1 MTTTSPPP
9 APAAP
14 VDQDY
19 PLTRVPA
26 HARRSWFSLL
36 VVVAGFVFF
45 TPTMVTG
52 GQVAGAFG
60 FGPFLGLAVVASVV
74 LAAYVATLAA
84 ASARTGLSTVLV
96 SRLVLG
102 RVGGKWASLVLGGTQ
117 IGWYGI
123 TVGIFSDLLSSA
135 LGWSVSWPLSVLGGV
150 LMATTAYWG
159 FKGIEILSWVS
170 VPLMFALCIWITTVS
185 VDEIGGWDGMFA
197 TTGDGSIPPGLA
209 LTMMIGT
216 FISGGTQ
223 IGNWA
228 RFARSARVAF
238 LVSFGSLIVIETAM
252 LFFGGAGAVAFG
264 EPDFT
269 ALLMT
274 LGLAGLG
281 VFMLTFNLWTTNDN
295 AAYAFGVAGAEMFG
309 RGTKRPFI
317 VGGVVIGTALAV
329 TGLADALT
337 GFLVLLGTVIPP
349 LGGVIIGTFLFVWRT
364 RDPGTLVDRATA
376 FVWPGVIAYLCG
388 TGAAVFG
395 TVTGIGSPAVQG
407 VIVAIVAAPICHAV
421 SRMSRGGS
429 SVDGSERTQ
438 RERIGAPE

>member
-9 APAAP
+9 APAA
-14 VDQDY
+14 VDADY
-19 PLTRVPA
+19 PLARVPA
-26 HARRSWFSLL
+26 GARRGWFSLL

-60 FGPFLGLAVVASVV
+60 FGPFLALAVVAALV
-74 LAAYVATLAA
+74 LAVYVSTLAA
-84 ASARTGLSTVLV
+84 ASARTGLSTVLA

-135 LGWSVSWPLSVLGGV
+135 LGWCVSWPLSVLGGI

-170 VPLMFALCIWITTVS
+170 VPLMFALCVWITSVS
-185 VDEIGGWDGMFA
+185 VGEAGGWGGMFA
-197 TTGDGSIPPGLA
+197 TEGDGSIPPGLA

-216 FISGGTQ
+216 FVSGGTQ
-223 IGNWA
+223 IGNWT
-228 RFARSARVAF
+228 RFARSATVAF
-238 LVSFGSLIVIETAM
+238 LVSFCSLLVIETAM
-252 LFFGGAGAVAFG
+252 LFFGGVGAVAFG

-269 ALLMT
+269 ALLLT

-281 VFMLTFNLWTTNDN
+281 VFLLTFNLWTTNDN

-309 RGTKRPFI
+309 KGDKRPFI
-317 VGGVVIGTALAV
+317 VGGVVIGIALAV
-329 TGLADALT
+329 TGLADAMT

-349 LGGVIIGTFLFVWRT
+349 LGGVIIGTFLFVWRM
-364 RDPGTLVDRATA
+364 RDPGTPVDRVPA
-376 FVWPGVIAYLCG
+376 FVWPGVVSYLLG
-388 TGAAVFG
+388 TAAAVFG
-395 TVTGIGSPAVQG
+395 TVTGLGSPAVQG
-407 VIVAIVAAPICHAV
+407 IVVAIVAAPICHAV
-421 SRMSRGGS
+421 SRMGGRGTGADES
-429 SVDGSERTQ
+429 ARSET
-438 RERIGAPE
+438 IGAAE